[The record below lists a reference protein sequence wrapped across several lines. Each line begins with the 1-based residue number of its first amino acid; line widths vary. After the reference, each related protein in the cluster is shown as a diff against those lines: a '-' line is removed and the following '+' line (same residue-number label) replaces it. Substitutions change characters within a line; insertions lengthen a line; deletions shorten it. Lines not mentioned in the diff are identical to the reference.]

1 MSAALRPPPDWRE
14 FTPLA
19 LDPVARAAADAFA
32 AYGYHGTTMREIGR
46 RAALSVPGLYHH
58 HRGKEAMLATVV
70 GAAVDDL
77 HTRASAADA
86 EGGDDPVHRLE
97 LLVSC
102 LVLYHCHRKG
112 PGLIAVSELANLEA
126 ANRRRIG
133 ARRTE
138 VQRLVDAAVLDG
150 AARGLFR
157 TSYPLDASRAVVTMC
172 VAVATWYRLDLTLTP
187 PEVADRYV
195 DYALNLLDYR

>member
-1 MSAALRPPPDWRE
+1 MGIDWRE
-14 FTPLA
+14 FAPLA
-19 LDPVARAAADAFA
+19 LDPVARAAAEAFA
-32 AYGYHGTTMREIGR
+32 PYGYHGTTMREIGR
-46 RAALSVPGLYHH
+46 RAELSVPGLYHH
-58 HRGKEAMLATVV
+58 HRGKESILAAVL

-77 HTRASAADA
+77 HARASAADA
-86 EGGDDPVHRLE
+86 EGGDDPALRLE
-97 LLVSC
+97 LLVGC

-112 PGLIAVSELANLEA
+112 LGLIAVSELANLES

-138 VQRLVDAAVLDG
+138 VQRMVDAAVLDG

-172 VAVATWYRLDLTLTP
+172 VAVGTWFKMELPLSPTD
-187 PEVADRYV
+187 VADRYV
-195 DYALNLLDYR
+195 DYALNMLDYR

>member
-1 MSAALRPPPDWRE
+1 MGLDWRE
-14 FTPLA
+14 FAPLA

-46 RAALSVPGLYHH
+46 RADLSVPGLYHH
-58 HRGKEAMLATVV
+58 HRGKEAMLAAVV
-70 GAAVDDL
+70 GTAVDDL
-77 HTRASAADA
+77 HARATSADA
-86 EGGDDPVHRLE
+86 EGGEDPVHRLE

-112 PGLIAVSELANLEA
+112 PGLLAASELANLEA

-138 VQRLVDAAVLDG
+138 VQRMVDAAVLDG

-172 VAVATWYRLDLTLTP
+172 VAVAAWFRMELTLTP
-187 PEVADRYV
+187 EDVADRYV
-195 DYALNLLDYR
+195 DYALNLLDHR